1 MQEDGGKGSGPLR
14 VGVIGVGYLGRLHA
28 QKISSFPDVRFVG
41 VCDVNAA
48 HGKAVA
54 QECGTGF
61 FERRGRLLAETD
73 AVSIAVPTTEHYRV
87 AMDAMRA
94 GVHVLLE
101 KPITASL
108 REARTLVREA
118 EERNLVFQ
126 IGHVERFNPAVRE
139 AASILTE
146 PRFIECH
153 RLGPFGGR
161 GTDVD
166 VVLDLM
172 IHDIDLIL
180 SFVRSPVT
188 RIHAVG
194 VPVVSSNI
202 DIANARLTFASGCV
216 ANITASRVSAKKQ
229 RKIRI
234 FQEDA
239 YVSMDFVEH
248 SIQIF
253 RRTYPHGTHD
263 LPEIAGELLE
273 TEKGDSLRDEI
284 RSFLDCV
291 AGGTA
296 PRVSGVEGLAALEMA
311 FRILRKMRRR

>member
-1 MQEDGGKGSGPLR
+1 MPASQPLR

-28 QKISSFPDVRFVG
+28 QKMVSLPDLRFVG
-41 VCDVNAA
+41 VCDADPGR
-48 HGKAVA
+48 GKAVA
-54 QECGTGF
+54 EECGTAF
-61 FERRGRLLAETD
+61 FPDRGRFLRELD
-73 AVSIAVPTTEHYRV
+73 AVSIAVPTTAHYRV

-94 GVHVLLE
+94 DVHVLLE
-101 KPITASL
+101 KPITANL
-108 REARTLVREA
+108 REARALVREA
-118 EERNLVFQ
+118 ANRKLVFQ

-139 AASILTE
+139 AASLLTE

-172 IHDIDLIL
+172 IHDLDLIL
-180 SFVRSPVT
+180 SFVRSPVL

-194 VPVVSSNI
+194 VPVISPNI
-202 DIANARLTFASGCV
+202 DIANARLSFANGCV
-216 ANITASRVSAKKQ
+216 ANVTASRVSARKQ

-234 FQEDA
+234 FQEDT

-248 SIQIF
+248 TIQIF
-253 RRTYPHGTHD
+253 RKTFPTGPRNP
-263 LPEIAGELLE
+263 PEISGELLE

-284 RSFLDCV
+284 GSFLDCV
-291 AGGTA
+291 RSGTA
-296 PRVSGVEGLAALEMA
+296 PRVSGVEGLAALETA
-311 FRILRKMRRR
+311 FRILHKMRRS

>member
-1 MQEDGGKGSGPLR
+1 MSASAPLR

-28 QKISSFPDVRFVG
+28 EKIASFPDVRFVG
-41 VCDVNAA
+41 VCDLSAD
-48 HGKAVA
+48 HGKSVA
-54 QECGTGF
+54 RECGTEF
-61 FERRGRLLAETD
+61 IADRKRLLSGVD
-73 AVSIAVPTTEHYRV
+73 AVSVAVPTTAHYDV
-87 AMDAMRA
+87 AMDALRA
-94 GVHVLLE
+94 GAHVLLE
-101 KPITASL
+101 KPIASSL
-108 REARTLVREA
+108 REARRLVSEA
-118 EERNLVFQ
+118 AARNLVFQ

-139 AASILTE
+139 AASILAV

-172 IHDIDLIL
+172 IHDLDLIL

-188 RIHAVG
+188 RIQAVG
-194 VPVVSSNI
+194 VPVVSSNV
-202 DIANARLTFASGCV
+202 DIANARLVFGNGCV
-216 ANITASRVSAKKQ
+216 ANVTASRVSARKQ

-253 RRTYPHGTHD
+253 RRTFPHGPAGQ
-263 LPEIAGELLE
+263 PEISGELLE
-273 TEKGDSLRDEI
+273 TEKGDSLKDEI
-284 RSFLDCV
+284 RSFLDCAA
-291 AGGTA
+291 AGA
-296 PRVSGVEGLAALEMA
+296 PPKVSGADGLAALELA
-311 FRILRKMRRR
+311 QRIRRGMKRR

>member
-1 MQEDGGKGSGPLR
+1 MAGSGPLR

-28 QKISSFPDVRFVG
+28 QKVASFPDVRFTG
-41 VCDVNAA
+41 VCDADP
-48 HGKAVA
+48 GRGRAVA
-54 QECGTGF
+54 QECGTVF
-61 FERRGRLLAETD
+61 FPDHRRLLTEVD
-73 AVSIAVPTTEHYRV
+73 AVSIAVPTTAHYRV
-87 AMDAMRA
+87 ASDAMKA

-101 KPITASL
+101 KPIAASV
-108 REARTLVREA
+108 REARALVREA
-118 EERNLVFQ
+118 ARRTLVFQ

-139 AASILTE
+139 AASLLTE

-172 IHDIDLIL
+172 IHDLDLIL
-180 SFVRSPVT
+180 SFVRSPIL

-194 VPVVSSNI
+194 VPVISPKI
-202 DIANARLTFASGCV
+202 DIANARLSFANGCV
-216 ANITASRVSAKKQ
+216 ANVTASRVSARKQ

-239 YVSMDFVEH
+239 YVSMDFAEH
-248 SIQIF
+248 TIQIF
-253 RRTYPHGTHD
+253 RRTFPDGPGKA
-263 LPEIAGELLE
+263 PEISGELLE

-291 AGGTA
+291 RSGAP
-296 PRVSGVEGLAALEMA
+296 PRVSGAEGLAALETA
-311 FRILRKMRRR
+311 YRILGKMRRS

>member
-1 MQEDGGKGSGPLR
+1 LIR
-14 VGVIGVGYLGRLHA
+14 AGVIGVGYLGRLHA
-28 QKISSFPDVRFVG
+28 QKIASFPDVRFAG
-41 VCDVNAA
+41 VYDADPA
-48 HGKAVA
+48 RAKAVA
-54 QECGTGF
+54 EECGT
-61 FERRGRLLAETD
+61 RAYASCRGLLRDVD
-73 AVSIAVPTTEHYRV
+73 AVSIAVPTTAHYRV
-87 AMDAMRA
+87 AMDAIRTGA
-94 GVHVLLE
+94 HVLLE
-101 KPITASL
+101 KPIAANI
-108 REARTLVREA
+108 RQARALVREA
-118 EERNLVFQ
+118 AKRGLVFQ

-139 AASILTE
+139 AASFLAE

-180 SFVRSPVT
+180 SFVNSPVT

-194 VPVVSSNI
+194 VPVISPNV
-202 DIANARLTFASGCV
+202 DIANVRLTFANGCV
-216 ANITASRVSAKKQ
+216 ANVTASRVSARKQ

-248 SIQIF
+248 KIQIF
-253 RRTYPHGTHD
+253 RRTRPGGPEGV
-263 LPEIAGELLE
+263 PEISGELLE

-284 RSFLDCV
+284 RSFLDC
-291 AGGTA
+291 AASGDA
-296 PRVSGVEGLAALEMA
+296 PKVSGADGLFALETA
-311 FRILRKMRRR
+311 FRIRRRMRRR

>member
-1 MQEDGGKGSGPLR
+1 MTIR

-28 QKISSFPDVRFVG
+28 QKMSSFEDVSFVG
-41 VCDVNAA
+41 VCDADGA
-48 HGKAVA
+48 RGKAVA
-54 QECGTGF
+54 EECGTSF
-61 FERRGRLLAETD
+61 FESPGRLLAGVD
-73 AVSIAVPTTEHYRV
+73 AVTIAVPTTAHYRV
-87 AMDAMRA
+87 ALSAMRA

-101 KPITASL
+101 KPIAATV
-108 REARTLVREA
+108 REARGLVREA
-118 EERNLVFQ
+118 ARRKLVFQ
-126 IGHVERFNPAVRE
+126 IGHLERFNTAVLS
-139 AASILTE
+139 AAAILKE

-180 SFVRSPVT
+180 SFVRSPVV

-194 VPVVSSNI
+194 VPVISPNV

-216 ANITASRVSAKKQ
+216 ANVTASRVSARKQ

-248 SIQIF
+248 AIQIF
-253 RRTYPHGTHD
+253 RRTWPQGPGG
-263 LPEIAGELLE
+263 LPEISGELLE
-273 TEKGDSLRDEI
+273 TQKGDALRDET

-291 AGGTA
+291 ATGAA
-296 PRVSGVEGLAALEMA
+296 PRVSGADGLAALELA
-311 FRILRKMRRR
+311 FRIVRRMKSR